1 MFFLR
6 SECSGWR
13 FSFLP
18 PPSHILC
25 INYPV
30 LAAAPRYTLY
40 ESSSLRSFSIY
51 VVFLN
56 PIQDGVGWGGGKR
69 GPPTSFS
76 PVISTNVGISLQ
88 NFLTFS
94 LNPFDRL
101 VLNFK
106 FVSSASPK
114 LLNIDQ
120 DCPSKKVFFL
130 VKSL

>member
-1 MFFLR
+1 MADILV
-6 SECSGWR
+6 SYT
-13 FSFLP
+13 P
-18 PPSHILC
+18 PPPNTLH

-56 PIQDGVGWGGGKR
+56 PIQDGLGWGGQK